1 MLCAPRS
8 FSFFP
13 ITAAEE
19 KRARISP
26 QSSPG
31 DLALRVLLS
40 HEVSVTVKFLG
51 KFRQMNFCLQVTTEH
66 EIPERKANSSKNYLH
81 HLKWTER

>member
-1 MLCAPRS
+1 MACTSRN
-8 FSFFP
+8 FFLGQVV
-13 ITAAEE
+13 AAGE

-51 KFRQMNFCLQVTTEH
+51 KFRQMNFCLQVMTEH
-66 EIPERKANSSKNYLH
+66 EISE
-81 HLKWTER
+81 